1 MGENKMKLSIAIK
14 RDIVSLRKTH
24 REAGEKSWY
33 VTEAQFKTFVEGL
46 IKKHRVNDT
55 YNFIRTLE
63 MIITQE
69 VYYGIGV
76 RVDS

>member
-1 MGENKMKLSIAIK
+1 MNLSIAIK
-14 RDIVSLRKTH
+14 RDIVALRKTH

-33 VTEAQFKTFVEGL
+33 VTEPQFKTFVEGL